1 MKVFISWSGKISGQ
15 IGEIFRFWLPSVLQ
29 SVKPYYTPD
38 DIEKGARWNT
48 EIAQELKD
56 SKIGILFVTRENLN
70 SAWLLFEAGA
80 LSTQLTKSH
89 VCPLLIGIDNND
101 LKGPLNQ
108 FQTTS
113 FNKKEIFKLLSTIN
127 SQLAEG
133 KLEEDV
139 LSKVFE
145 KWWPD
150 LERDVNKVSKE
161 NKDVDAK
168 PIRSERDLIE
178 EILQLARL
186 INKKENPQQKQAV
199 SIGAVKH
206 LLNNFENIYTLVRA
220 HSQDVEVMGKLKEL
234 SKSVIHI
241 PIQLF
246 GREQIEPDISRVW
259 SLKYVCDDDIPF

>member
-15 IGEIFRFWLPSVLQ
+15 IGEIFRSWLPSVLQ

-48 EIAQELKD
+48 EIAQELED
-56 SKIGILFVTRENLN
+56 SKIGILCVTRENLN

-80 LSTQLTKSH
+80 LSKQLTKSY

-113 FNKKEIFKLLSTIN
+113 FNKKEISKLLSTIN

-133 KLEEDV
+133 KLEENV
-139 LSKVFE
+139 LSAVFE

-150 LERDVNKVSKE
+150 LERDINKVIKQ
-161 NKDVDAK
+161 NKDADAT
-168 PIRSERDLIE
+168 PIRSERDVIE
-178 EILQLARL
+178 EILQLVRL
-186 INKKENPQQKQAV
+186 INKKEVPQQKHGIR
-199 SIGAVKH
+199 IGAVNH
-206 LLNNFENIYTLVRA
+206 LLNHFENIYNLVRT
-220 HSQDVEVMGKLKEL
+220 HTQDEEVMRELEEL

-241 PIQLF
+241 PTQLF
-246 GREQIEPDISRVW
+246 AREQIEPDISRVQ
-259 SLKYVCDDDIPF
+259 SLKYVCDDGIPF